1 MDAQKA
7 VNTMLYKTLLY
18 RNLKILNI
26 KNRTA
31 AKWQP
36 AVIGGTTWGQT
47 ATNDIKIELVRAVN
61 NHLPK
66 QQKSKQLLM
75 KQEIEML
82 V

>member
-31 AKWQP
+31 AKQQP
-36 AVIGGTTWGQT
+36 AVIGGTTWGWT
-47 ATNDIKIELVRAVN
+47 VTNDFVIQLVGAVN

-66 QQKSKQLLM
+66 QQKKIKTTSHK
-75 KQEIEML
+75 ID
-82 V
+82 

>member
-31 AKWQP
+31 AKQQP
-36 AVIGGTTWGQT
+36 AVIGGTTWGRT
-47 ATNDIKIELVRAVN
+47 VTNDIVIQLVGAVN

-66 QQKSKQLLM
+66 QPKSKQLLI
-75 KQEIEML
+75 K
-82 V
+82 

>member
-18 RNLKILNI
+18 RNWKILNI
-26 KNRTA
+26 KNTA
-31 AKWQP
+31 A
-36 AVIGGTTWGQT
+36 IGETTWGWT
-47 ATNDIKIELVRAVN
+47 ATNDTVIELVRAVN

-66 QQKSKQLLM
+66 QQQPKLLLI

-82 V
+82 I

>member
-26 KNRTA
+26 KNRKA
-31 AKWQP
+31 AKQQP
-36 AVIGGTTWGQT
+36 SVIGGTTQGWT
-47 ATNDIKIELVRAVN
+47 VTNDIVIELVGAVN

-66 QQKSKQLLM
+66 ATNENNFS
-75 KQEIEML
+75 
-82 V
+82 

>member
-1 MDAQKA
+1 MDSQKA

-31 AKWQP
+31 AKRTP
-36 AVIGGTTWGQT
+36 AVIGGTTWGRT
-47 ATNDIKIELVRAVN
+47 VTNDIVIQLVGAVN

-66 QQKSKQLLM
+66 QQKSKQLLI
-75 KQEIEML
+75 K
-82 V
+82 

>member
-7 VNTMLYKTLLY
+7 VNTTLYKTLLY

-31 AKWQP
+31 AKRQP
-36 AVIGGTTWGQT
+36 AVIGGTTQGWT
-47 ATNDIKIELVRAVN
+47 VTNDIVIELVGAVN

-66 QQKSKQLLM
+66 TTNEKQLLI